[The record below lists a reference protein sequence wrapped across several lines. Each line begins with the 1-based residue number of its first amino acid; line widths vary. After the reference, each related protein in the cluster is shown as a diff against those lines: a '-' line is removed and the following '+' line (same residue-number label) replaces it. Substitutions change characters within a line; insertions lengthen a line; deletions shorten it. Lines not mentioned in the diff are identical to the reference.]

1 MLIYYKYMYS
11 IFLAVGP
18 LFLLIVLNSCIIVTS
33 MVLKKGEGS
42 SEDNIAL
49 VFYSFLSNEFGNIV
63 LWVIADTCR
72 PSLHCV

>member
-18 LFLLIVLNSCIIVTS
+18 LFVLIVLNSCIILTS

-49 VFYSFLSNEFGNIV
+49 V
-63 LWVIADTCR
+63 
-72 PSLHCV
+72 

>member
-18 LFLLIVLNSCIIVTS
+18 LFVLIVLNSCIIITS
-33 MVLKKGEGS
+33 MVLKKGEGN

-49 VFYSFLSNEFGNIV
+49 VSHSFLSNFGHLV
-63 LWVIADTCR
+63 
-72 PSLHCV
+72 